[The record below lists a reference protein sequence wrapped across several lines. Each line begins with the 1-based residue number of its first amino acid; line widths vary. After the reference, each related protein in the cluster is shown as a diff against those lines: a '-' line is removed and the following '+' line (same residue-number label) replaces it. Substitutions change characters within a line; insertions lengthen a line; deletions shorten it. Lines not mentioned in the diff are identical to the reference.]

1 MPGDK
6 TQCRSMKVQGN
17 GGAANALTCL
27 ARLGVRARLMSKI
40 ADDVP
45 GKCILGELKADGVD
59 TSFLVVAKDGQTPF
73 SYVMVDESTRTRT
86 CIFTPG
92 FPVMEPADISQMV
105 LKSALEG
112 ARFVYFDAR
121 HRYCNSCCRRGIV
134 ILFSSIFVG
143 AYCIRYSRLGIFS
156 HMKCLGNTL

>member
-59 TSFLVVAKDGQTPF
+59 TSFLVTF
-73 SYVMVDESTRTRT
+73 RRTRT

>member
-59 TSFLVVAKDGQTPF
+59 TSFLVENT
-73 SYVMVDESTRTRT
+73 YLHLHTR
-86 CIFTPG
+86 IP
-92 FPVMEPADISQMV
+92 
-105 LKSALEG
+105 
-112 ARFVYFDAR
+112 R
-121 HRYCNSCCRRGIV
+121 HGT
-134 ILFSSIFVG
+134 G
-143 AYCIRYSRLGIFS
+143 
-156 HMKCLGNTL
+156 